1 MESLTKQRD
10 IHFNTEHLGELGGV
24 LVGESVFADPSFDLK
39 LALSSGVDRGIDSDV
54 DSDTDA
60 VSEHDQAKL
69 AIFLLADVEGVLDL
83 KYLSES
89 NLLITYDIRILTLN
103 TIHQALSSVGFQ
115 LDNSLISKLKNALY
129 AYTEDTLRENLGI
142 SGSKLTRD
150 IFVQGYQN
158 RLHGCRDLR
167 SMYWRR
173 YL

>member
-10 IHFNTEHLGELGGV
+10 IHFITRHQSEMGEV

-39 LALSSGVDRGIDSDV
+39 LALRAGIDRDIDSD
-54 DSDTDA
+54 TEA
-60 VSEHDQAKL
+60 VSEQDQAKL

-103 TIHQALSSVGFQ
+103 TIQQALCSVGFQ
-115 LDNSLISKLKNALY
+115 LDNSLISKIKNALY

-150 IFVQGYQN
+150 IFMQGYQN

>member
-10 IHFNTEHLGELGGV
+10 IHFDTKHPGEMDGV
-24 LVGESVFADPSFDLK
+24 LVGESIFSDPSFDLK
-39 LALSSGVDRGIDSDV
+39 LALTSGIDAAEE
-54 DSDTDA
+54 TGLA
-60 VSEHDQAKL
+60 QDQAKL
-69 AIFLLADVEGVLDL
+69 AVFLLADVEGVLDL

-89 NLLITYDIRILTLN
+89 NLLITYDVRILTLS
-103 TIHQALSSVGFQ
+103 TILQALCSVGFQ
-115 LDNSLISKLKNALY
+115 LDNSLINKIKNALY

-142 SGSKLTRD
+142 SDSKLTRD

>member
-1 MESLTKQRD
+1 M
-10 IHFNTEHLGELGGV
+10 HPGEMGEV
-24 LVGESVFADPSFDLK
+24 LVGDSVIDSPLS
-39 LALSSGVDRGIDSDV
+39 LALSSGVDM
-54 DSDTDA
+54 A
-60 VSEHDQAKL
+60 AEAESEQDQAKL
-69 AIFLLADVEGVLDL
+69 AIFLLADVDGVLDL
-83 KYLSES
+83 KYLCES

-115 LDNSLISKLKNALY
+115 LDNSLLSKIKNALY
-129 AYTEDTLRENLGI
+129 AYTEDTLRENLGV

-150 IFVQGYQN
+150 IFMQGYQK

>member
-10 IHFNTEHLGELGGV
+10 IHFNTKHLGEMGEV

-39 LALSSGVDRGIDSDV
+39 LALNSGTEAGLDQ
-54 DSDTDA
+54 
-60 VSEHDQAKL
+60 DQAKL

-103 TIHQALSSVGFQ
+103 TIHQALCSVGFQ
-115 LDNSLISKLKNALY
+115 LDNSLISKIKNALY

-150 IFVQGYQN
+150 IFMQGYQN

>member
-39 LALSSGVDRGIDSDV
+39 LALSSGIDRGVGTDV
-54 DSDTDA
+54 ETGLDQN
-60 VSEHDQAKL
+60 QAKL

-103 TIHQALSSVGFQ
+103 TIQQALCSVGFQ
-115 LDNSLISKLKNALY
+115 LDNSLISKIKNALY

-150 IFVQGYQN
+150 IFMQGYQN